1 MSSIQ
6 DLLGRVTQR
15 LAGGGEDRPG
25 QLAMAESVA
34 EVLNKLD
41 AVLIEAGTGTG
52 KSVAYLTPIV
62 AAGATAVVATSSIAL
77 QSQLL
82 EKDIPLVS
90 AGLGVEIDAVVLKG
104 RSNYLCV
111 QRLSELDRADA
122 AEQLQ
127 LLGGLNSTDKDLT
140 TIRKWAIE
148 TATGD
153 REELSINSGSEA
165 WRAVSVGPDECPGA
179 SKCPSGD
186 SCFAE
191 IARNMAR
198 EADVVIT
205 NHHYYGL
212 HLATGGALIGEHD
225 VVVFD
230 EAHHLPEVLSATC
243 GTEVSGGRLRALA
256 RRARGILADTDVDQ
270 RCERSAADLDSMIRE
285 FRGQRVELTA
295 DLLQALVMARSQAD
309 EVLNALR
316 KIKPGSNS
324 DVAARVERATKAG
337 TSLVLAIDAVMATND
352 DDVIWVDGSE
362 SAPILKCTPLD
373 IGHVLNDNLY
383 AERSV
388 VFTSAT
394 LPQGIVSSLGLSSS
408 VNVERVGSPFDY
420 ENQGLLYCAAHLPSP
435 RSATGGEKLRE
446 ELAELIEAAGG
457 RTLGLFTSARAMREA
472 TEYLREELSF
482 PVLMQGDNS
491 KQKLI
496 DEFLDDP
503 ETVLMATMSFWQGVD
518 LPGDSLTL
526 VTIDRLPFPRPD
538 EPVTQAR
545 RDRAGPR
552 AFGTVDLPRAQI
564 LLAQGV
570 GRLIR
575 QRTDRGVVAVLDSRL
590 ATSKSYRW
598 ELINSLPPLK
608 RTRDKQEV
616 LDFLAELDVD

>member
-6 DLLGRVTQR
+6 SLLGRVTQR

-25 QLAMAESVA
+25 QLVMAESVNGA
-34 EVLNKLD
+34 LEELQAL
-41 AVLIEAGTGTG
+41 LIEAGTGTG

-62 AAGATAVVATSSIAL
+62 AAKATAVIATSSIAL
-77 QSQLL
+77 QTQLL
-82 EKDIPLVS
+82 EKDIPLVG
-90 AGLGVEIDAVVLKG
+90 AGLGADINAVVLKG

-122 AEQLQ
+122 TEQMQ
-127 LLGGLNSTDKDLT
+127 LLGGLNSEDDDLAK
-140 TIRKWAIE
+140 IRKWAIDTE
-148 TATGD
+148 TGD

-179 SKCPSGD
+179 GKCPSGD
-186 SCFAE
+186 SCYAE
-191 IARNMAR
+191 MARNAAR

-212 HLATGGALIGEHD
+212 HLASGGALIGEHD

-256 RRARGILADTDVDQ
+256 RRARGILAETDVDE
-270 RCERSAADLDSMIRE
+270 RCERSAADLDSLIRE
-285 FRGQRVELTA
+285 FRGQRVELST
-295 DLLQALVMARSQAD
+295 DLVQALVMARSHAD
-309 EVLNALR
+309 EVLDALR
-316 KIKPGSNS
+316 KIKPGSKT
-324 DVAARVERATKAG
+324 DVAARLERATKAG
-337 TSLVLAIDAVMATND
+337 TSLILAIDAVLDTGE
-352 DDVIWVDGSE
+352 DDVLWVDGSE
-362 SAPILKCTPLD
+362 ASPILKCTPLD
-373 IGHVLNDNLY
+373 VGHVLVDNLY
-383 AERSV
+383 NERSV
-388 VFTSAT
+388 IFTSAT
-394 LPQGIVSSLGLSSS
+394 LPQGLVSSLGLGSS
-408 VNVERVGSPFDY
+408 VEVKRVGSPFDY
-420 ENQGLLYCAAHLPSP
+420 ETQGLLYCAAHLPSP
-435 RSATGGEKLRE
+435 RSADGGDKLRK
-446 ELAELIEAAGG
+446 ELGELIEAAGG

-482 PVLMQGDNS
+482 PVLMQGDSS
-491 KQKLI
+491 KQRLI
-496 DEFLDDP
+496 DEFMADP

-518 LPGDSLTL
+518 LPGNACTL

-545 RDRAGPR
+545 RNRAGPR

-598 ELINSLPPLK
+598 ELINALPPLK
-608 RTRDKQEV
+608 RTRDKEEV
-616 LDFLAELDVD
+616 LEFLRELDK